1 MQNLTIGYRCLSSST
16 GNFFDDKISL
26 ICSKVETEQIRKNI
40 VNDGVQSLNKYTNQK
55 VIKINYIKIENEND

>member
-1 MQNLTIGYRCLSSST
+1 MQNLTIGYRYLCSST

-55 VIKINYIKIENEND
+55 VSKINYIKIENEND